1 MAGEEFHEGGVDAVE
16 AGFVA
21 GEDVGTPE
29 GDGDAGDF
37 GGLEPEGAEGD
48 PGLGAFFGKSGAD
61 AGDEDED
68 EEEDGAPEEDAGE
81 TS

>member
-1 MAGEEFHEGGVDAVE
+1 M
-16 AGFVA
+16 A

-68 EEEDGAPEEDAGE
+68 EEEDGTPEEDAGE